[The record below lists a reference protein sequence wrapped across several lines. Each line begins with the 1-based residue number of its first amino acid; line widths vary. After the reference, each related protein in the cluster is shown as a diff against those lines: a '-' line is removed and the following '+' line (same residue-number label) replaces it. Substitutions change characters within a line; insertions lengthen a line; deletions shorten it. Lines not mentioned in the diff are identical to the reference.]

1 MRDVVLIVERNL
13 VGALKKGSQCALS
26 RYIQRSEKLLTM
38 DKMLTQKLSKN
49 SKCIFGSLLR
59 NCRNLLYALC

>member
-38 DKMLTQKLSKN
+38 DKMLTQKLSKTQN
-49 SKCIFGSLLR
+49 AYFVTFKKLP
-59 NCRNLLYALC
+59 